1 MSLGLFVEGQ
11 SDKDTIPILI
21 RKLGYSSGIRT
32 RVIPQGLMLRSNRVK
47 TYIRTLIAQDASIDL
62 VLICIDAEEADP
74 DRLLRQTYE
83 PQESLSRDFAVPIR
97 YAVVDH
103 ALEGWLACDS
113 DAVRSVLGPR
123 ARVSIPGNPDD
134 HPRPSDL
141 LSRVFRDNG
150 RRFVKTTHDRQ
161 IAERVTPAVIAA
173 RSPTFVAFID
183 ALGLSSEVGR
193 SGSR

>member
-21 RKLGYSSGIRT
+21 RKLGYASGIRT
-32 RVIPQGLMLRSNRVK
+32 RVVPQGLM
-47 TYIRTLIAQDASIDL
+47 
-62 VLICIDAEEADP
+62 
-74 DRLLRQTYE
+74 
-83 PQESLSRDFAVPIR
+83 
-97 YAVVDH
+97 
-103 ALEGWLACDS
+103 
-113 DAVRSVLGPR
+113 
-123 ARVSIPGNPDD
+123 
-134 HPRPSDL
+134 L

-150 RRFVKTTHDRQ
+150 RRFVKTSHDRQ

-183 ALGLSSEVGR
+183 ALGLSPEVGR